1 MPLVNPEGKT
11 PIPSFGGWRGP
22 LSGFPGEAS
31 HRILPVF
38 SSNPMG
44 NLSVASE
51 RGKERQSPGYGA
63 CMVSLGSPTSIP
75 WRGVKRV
82 MERQILRRSAVF
94 ACVVTTLTV
103 SACEDFGDD
112 PLATSVA
119 PETHGAV
126 LFAEGLPTL
135 SELAELH
142 GVGPAVK
149 PELDLWW
156 DSWNLAPAEGGEV
169 RAALYQPLSHALF
182 PFLLDDGVSE
192 LLSQNERSLLA
203 AQGAGVLPIADAV
216 DAAMEKAWDRHQRAV
231 LSLGKGEGETALSF
245 ALQSADAVRE
255 VSPEQVARALLT
267 KASDAMRR
275 KLGVVTYS
283 EEELTRIRRL
293 TLGAEEALEAGDY
306 PRAIR
311 RAYYACQLLGAGPG

>member
-1 MPLVNPEGKT
+1 LK
-11 PIPSFGGWRGP
+11 R
-22 LSGFPGEAS
+22 
-31 HRILPVF
+31 
-38 SSNPMG
+38 
-44 NLSVASE
+44 SE
-51 RGKERQSPGYGA
+51 
-63 CMVSLGSPTSIP
+63 
-75 WRGVKRV
+75 KRV
-82 MERQILRRSAVF
+82 VDRTILRPAALF
-94 ACVVTTLTV
+94 ACVATTLVV
-103 SACEDFGDD
+103 SACEDFSED

-119 PETHGAV
+119 AETHGAV

-135 SELAELH
+135 SELAEAH
-142 GVGPAVK
+142 GIEPAVK

-169 RAALYQPLSHALF
+169 RSALYAPLSHALY
-182 PFLLDDGVSE
+182 PFLLDDGVAE
-192 LLSQNERSLLA
+192 LLTQNEKSLLA

-245 ALQSADAVRE
+245 ALQSADAVQE
-255 VSPEQVARALLT
+255 VSPEQVARALLS

-275 KLGVVTYS
+275 NLEVVTYS